1 VGTYTLIGSWSLPF
15 TIDYVRLLY
24 VWFSLQ
30 QKQNETL
37 GATSVAL
44 TLALA
49 GRVNVIRYLI

>member
-1 VGTYTLIGSWSLPF
+1 MIGSWSLPF
-15 TIDYVRLLY
+15 TIGYVRLLY

-37 GATSVAL
+37 GATSVGL

-49 GRVNVIRYLI
+49 GRVNVTRCLI